1 MTTPATRSSPWP
13 RYEWPQGKRSAFCFT
28 VDVDAESPLLWS
40 LREQTV
46 HRTVGQF
53 EQRQFG
59 PRVGIWRLLDLLA
72 RFGIK
77 GSFFVPAV
85 VAEKHPELLPAF
97 VERGHEV
104 GLHGYFH
111 EIVSHVSDQEF
122 SAALEASIEL
132 FRRQVGVTPAG
143 FRSPAWEM
151 TAHMLAEVK
160 ARGMYD
166 SSLSGFDNPYTIADV
181 VEVPVQWALD
191 DAVFFKFLGGGVDNW
206 APSPPRQVLEGWI
219 DEWDMLHADAG
230 LFMLT
235 VHDWISGRGHRI
247 RLLETLLERVCA
259 DPTAWIATVGEVAAH
274 HAGSVNR
281 DRFDVEL
288 QTPELIAA
296 RRFSREG

>member
-1 MTTPATRSSPWP
+1 MISNPSRSSPWP
-13 RYEWPQGKRSAFCFT
+13 VYQWPQGKRSAFCFT

-40 LREQTV
+40 LREQSS
-46 HRTVGQF
+46 HRLVAQH
-53 EQRQFG
+53 EQRSFG
-59 PRVGIWRLLDLLA
+59 PRVGIWRMLDLLA

-77 GSFFVPAV
+77 GTFFVPGV

-122 SAALEASIEL
+122 SAALDASIDI
-132 FRRQVGVTPAG
+132 FRRQVGVLPAG

-151 TAHMLAEVK
+151 TAHMMAQLK
-160 ARGMYD
+160 SRGMYD

-219 DEWDMLHADAG
+219 DEWETLHEDAG

-247 RLLETLLERVCA
+247 RLLEKLLEHVCA
-259 DPTAWIATVGEVAAH
+259 DSTAWVTTVGEVALH
-274 HAGSVNR
+274 HTLSVNK
-281 DRFDVEL
+281 DRFTVAL
-288 QTPELIAA
+288 QTPELIGA
-296 RRFSREG
+296 RRFAREV